1 MKFGKLLL
9 GLLVLSLL
17 GVFLAFLYVKLSP
30 KNIIAV
36 KEDHYAI
43 TLPTGWVQ
51 YDIRAVNYDDIH
63 ASRSIFISKKGGVV
77 NYAHPINDVLEIVTM
92 TKFRS
97 PSGEKESQKAYFEE
111 QKKTLSDGN
120 YTIGGHEA
128 FKAKK
133 NYVEHPTLEYDINGK
148 DRIYRVRF
156 YSKNI
161 DTSSTQKYFFQ
172 ILSSMK
178 FL

>member
-1 MKFGKLLL
+1 MSWKMKLLGIL
-9 GLLVLSLL
+9 IVTFTIAL
-17 GVFLAFLYVKLSP
+17 GVGAYIYLTP
-30 KNIIAV
+30 KNEKII
-36 KEDHYAI
+36 KEDKYI
-43 TLPTGWVQ
+43 IVLPAGWVQ
-51 YDIRAVNYDDIH
+51 YDIRAENYDDIH

-77 NYAHPINDVLEIVTM
+77 NYAHPTNDVLEIVTM
-92 TKFRS
+92 TKFLS
-97 PSGEKESQKAYFEE
+97 PSGEKESQKQYFEE
-111 QKKTLSDGN
+111 LKKNNADAR
-120 YTIGGHEA
+120 YTVGGYEV

-161 DTSSTQKYFFQ
+161 DASSTQKYFFQ